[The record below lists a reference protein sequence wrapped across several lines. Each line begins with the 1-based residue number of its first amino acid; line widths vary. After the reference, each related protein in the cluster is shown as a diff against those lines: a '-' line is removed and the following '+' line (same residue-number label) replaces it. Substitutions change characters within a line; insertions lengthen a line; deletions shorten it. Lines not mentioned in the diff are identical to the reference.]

1 MDKSEKEYI
10 LCASVWF
17 DDGVVSYHHQPK
29 NIKSGFVVSGRR
41 HHNCFYTVSV
51 FTAKPPINDDFH
63 KVNENISTQGFL
75 TNTDRFV
82 DRKEAAKIAFEAGQV
97 PELYEQLISEHLY

>member
-17 DDGVVSYHHQPK
+17 DDGVVTYHHQPK

-51 FTAKPPINDDFH
+51 FTEDPKSKASKSI
-63 KVNENISTQGFL
+63 TQGFL

>member
-1 MDKSEKEYI
+1 MYLQKITMDKSEKEYI

-17 DDGVVSYHHQPK
+17 DDGVVTYHHQPK

-51 FTAKPPINDDFH
+51 FTDDPLS
-63 KVNENISTQGFL
+63 KATQGFL
-75 TNTDRFV
+75 TNTNRFV
-82 DRKEAAKIAFEAGQV
+82 DRKEAAKIAYEAGQV

>member
-51 FTAKPPINDDFH
+51 FTDDP
-63 KVNENISTQGFL
+63 KSKASKSITQGFL

-97 PELYEQLISEHLY
+97 SELHEQLISEHLY